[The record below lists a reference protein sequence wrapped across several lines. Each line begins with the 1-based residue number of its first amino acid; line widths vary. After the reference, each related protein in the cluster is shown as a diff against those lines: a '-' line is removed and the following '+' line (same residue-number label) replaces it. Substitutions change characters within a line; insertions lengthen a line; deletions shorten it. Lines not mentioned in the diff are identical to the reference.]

1 MTVLVHWLGQGLALA
16 LATACAL
23 RVLPRLDARAR
34 HAIWWGTLLAVL
46 ALPLA
51 LALSW
56 GPATPVAGAV
66 TSAFVRPSISGSAPL
81 VLLSPPAWLGI
92 VLAMAWLALALVGL
106 VRIALGVCLVRRI
119 KRASWP
125 MPDALASRLTLWAGV
140 RGAGRSCELRLS
152 DAVRGACALGWR
164 RPMIVVS
171 SELAGLL
178 GADDLGRVVAHEHA
192 HIARRDDWTQLAQ
205 ALVTAVAGWHP
216 AVWLIARQLDLE
228 REAACDALVVARTQ
242 ARREYADCLARV
254 GTLVIGRQPAGR
266 LALLSEV
273 ARARR
278 TLVARVERLL
288 DDRPRSRPGPL
299 LSAALLGTIVL
310 AVAGSAR
317 LGPVVAFQPAAAI
330 GPALVA
336 SSPTVVGAP
345 ATVSL
350 APPARPVSSVELRQ
364 SARERRVPVARPS
377 VGGTVVPPHAVAA
390 GTMPLGQRPEVTGTV
405 IAGSVPPA
413 GDPAPLENLAHD
425 GLSVPA
431 PVAEVRQDQG
441 EVTAPEPADA
451 LPSRIV
457 AGGLT
462 VGRTSK
468 AAGASIGRFFTRAAK
483 STALSFTN
491 Q

>member
-23 RVLPRLDARAR
+23 RVLPGLDARAR
-34 HAIWWGTLLAVL
+34 HAVWWGTLLAVL

-56 GPATPVAGAV
+56 GSSTPVAGAA
-66 TSAFVRPSISGSAPL
+66 TWAFVRPPVSGSTPL
-81 VLLSPPAWLGI
+81 VLLSPPAWVGI
-92 VLAMAWLALALVGL
+92 VLATAWMAVALVGL

-125 MPDALASRLTLWAGV
+125 MPDALASRLTLWAGA
-140 RGAGRSCELRLS
+140 RSAGRSCELRLS

-205 ALVTAVAGWHP
+205 ALVTAAAGWHP

-228 REAACDALVVARTQ
+228 REAACDAHVVARTQ
-242 ARREYADCLARV
+242 ARREYAACLARV
-254 GTLVIGRQPAGR
+254 GTLVIGMRPTRR
-266 LALLSEV
+266 LALLSDV

-288 DDRPRSRPGPL
+288 DDRPLSRPGPL
-299 LSAALLGTIVL
+299 LPAALLGAMVL

-317 LGPVVAFQPAAAI
+317 LGPVVAFQPAAVI

-336 SSPTVVGAP
+336 SSPAVVGAP
-345 ATVSL
+345 ATVSP
-350 APPARPVSSVELRQ
+350 APAARRVEFRQ
-364 SARERRVPVARPS
+364 SARERRVPVAPPRVDAP
-377 VGGTVVPPHAVAA
+377 VVPPHAVAA
-390 GTMPLGQRPEVTGTV
+390 GAMPLAPQVAVSGDA
-405 IAGSVPPA
+405 IAGGVPPA
-413 GDPAPLENLAHD
+413 DGPVPLETVARD
-425 GLSVPA
+425 AVSIAV
-431 PVAEVRQDQG
+431 PVAETRQG
-441 EVTAPEPADA
+441 EAAAPEPADA
-451 LPSRIV
+451 LPSRIL
-457 AGGLT
+457 AGGLR

-491 Q
+491 P